1 MKFERVKDDGG
12 DARLDELFDVKENRW
27 EKRIIKFGPRVN
39 GDIWISRD
47 ESWRYFFF
55 AFVHSEF
62 LESEKWIPTQITFV
76 DSQYIAV

>member
-39 GDIWISRD
+39 GDI
-47 ESWRYFFF
+47 
-55 AFVHSEF
+55 
-62 LESEKWIPTQITFV
+62 
-76 DSQYIAV
+76 